1 MENVENTNLQVVDI
15 PVETKPVEQKQGQPE
30 EHKELRTRDKSNI
43 FAWCLAFLIIVGSVL
58 KWTGF
63 FGNATISEI
72 CTVGATCWTL
82 CCMPISV
89 NCTIEKFFNKVS

>member
-1 MENVENTNLQVVDI
+1 MEVQFENIQNEVSGQVEVQ
-15 PVETKPVEQKQGQPE
+15 PVKQEQPE
-30 EHKELRTRDKSNI
+30 EHMRTRDKSNVV
-43 FAWCLAFLIIVGSVL
+43 AWGLGVLIIVGSVL